1 MGIIVLNCV
10 DGDKTLRNLEA
21 TQARMEQKLKI
32 MKEGIMDLRPSQV
45 HKAMKELNKLEDAF
59 KTLQNAKGKHKNRHG
74 EPGVE
79 VEGDQKQEKTKH
91 SEEQHKRRHRHRRR
105 RKHH

>member
-32 MKEGIMDLRPSQV
+32 MKEGIMELRPSQV
-45 HKAMKELNKLEDAF
+45 HKAMKELNRLEDAF
-59 KTLQNAKGKHKNRHG
+59 ETLQNANGKHKNRQE
-74 EPGVE
+74 EPEVE
-79 VEGDQKQEKTKH
+79 VKRDPKQEKTKQ
-91 SEEQHKRRHRHRRR
+91 SEEHHKRRHRYRRR